1 MKFSQEQIND
11 TILKESLLNI
21 MIDQDTYMQV
31 TNPLHYEIDKDIVV
45 NLVKEGNYCYI
56 SIYNDRT
63 DKSVAVSTT
72 RDKLKGL
79 ADFLNKHLGN
89 N

>member
-1 MKFSQEQIND
+1 MKFSQEQIDD
-11 TILKESLLNI
+11 TILKESLLNK
-21 MIDQDTYMQV
+21 MINQDTYMQAID
-31 TNPLHYEIDKDIVV
+31 PPSYEIDKDISVNMVV
-45 NLVKEGNYCYI
+45 QGNYCYL

-79 ADFLNKHLGN
+79 ADFLNKHLEN
-89 N
+89 K